1 MPEAKM
7 DDTLVSL
14 RQLIDDNDRRI
25 NDLLAEKEHRIN
37 GLMRECDLRFQQRFE
52 RPQPRHGLQH
62 KSPRKR

>member
-37 GLMRECDLRFQQRFE
+37 GLMQERDLRFQQRVE
-52 RPQPRHGLQH
+52 ATTTEGRVAAQVA
-62 KSPRKR
+62 K